1 MSLECF
7 WNKSSVKMTS
17 RRHTKTNKATVAA
30 HDASENIED
39 HGDPHDEASNSIMA
53 PSSTA
58 SAGDAS
64 TVASIAGLD
73 PAIANA
79 FDLMTANITK
89 VIDSK
94 LSPLVETIHKHTAEL
109 QTAGRRQ
116 DEAEARILSVET
128 ETAPHEQ
135 RLAALEKQVTDLT
148 ESLDMAENYSRRLN
162 LRVVNLEED
171 VELAGRDPV
180 DFFESWLPRVL
191 GMTTKDG
198 RVKLERAHRT
208 LAQKPAPTAAV
219 PHPKPR
225 AVLLRFHAFR
235 DKQRAMEA
243 ARNASENGG
252 VKFNG
257 SKVMFFNDFSATVM
271 KRRKRYDDVK
281 KKLREKKIPY
291 AMLFPAIL
299 EVTQRNGSKERYK
312 TPEEAQVYANSLT

>member
-1 MSLECF
+1 MTLERF
-7 WNKSSVKMTS
+7 WNKSSAKMTS
-17 RRHTKTNKATVAA
+17 RRHTKTNKATAAA
-30 HDASENIED
+30 HEASENIED
-39 HGDPHDEASNSIMA
+39 HGDPHGEASNNMASI
-53 PSSTA
+53 STA

-64 TVASIAGLD
+64 TVVSIAGLD

-109 QTAGRRQ
+109 QAAGRRL
-116 DEAEARILSVET
+116 DEAEAKILSVET

-208 LAQKPAPTAAV
+208 LAQKPVPTAAV
-219 PHPKPR
+219 PHPRPR

-243 ARNASENGG
+243 ARNASLDGG

-257 SKVMFFNDFSATVM
+257 SKLMFFNDFSATVM

>member
-1 MSLECF
+1 MSLEHF
-7 WNKSSVKMTS
+7 WNKSNAKMTS
-17 RRHTKTNKATVAA
+17 RRHTKTNKATAAA

-39 HGDPHDEASNSIMA
+39 HGDPHDEASNSMA

-94 LSPLVETIHKHTAEL
+94 LSPIVETIHKHTAEL
-109 QTAGRRQ
+109 QTVGRRL

-148 ESLDMAENYSRRLN
+148 ESLDMAENYSKRLN

-171 VELAGRDPV
+171 VGLAGRDPV
-180 DFFESWLPRVL
+180 DFFGSWLPRVL

-208 LAQKPAPTAAV
+208 LAQRPAPTAAV
-219 PHPKPR
+219 PRPR
-225 AVLLRFHAFR
+225 PGAVLLRFHAFR
-235 DKQRAMEA
+235 DEQRAMEA
-243 ARNASENGG
+243 AGNASLNGG
-252 VKFNG
+252 VKFDG
-257 SKVMFFNDFSATVM
+257 SGLMFLGDFSAAVV
-271 KRRKRYDDVK
+271 KRRRRYDDVK

-299 EVTQRNGSKERYK
+299 EVTQRNGSKERYRA
-312 TPEEAQVYANSLT
+312 PGEAQVYANSLT